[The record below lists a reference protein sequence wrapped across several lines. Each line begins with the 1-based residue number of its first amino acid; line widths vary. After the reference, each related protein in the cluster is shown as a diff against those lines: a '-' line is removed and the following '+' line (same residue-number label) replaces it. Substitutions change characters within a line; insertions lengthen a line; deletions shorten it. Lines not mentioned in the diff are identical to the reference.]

1 VSRWV
6 TAGVNPP
13 LSSTWYLP
21 IRNIGVVDPFAI
33 YVGRTGREVLESATT
48 IAVVGASRDPI
59 KAGGSV
65 PEGLQRRGFRIIP
78 INPFADL
85 LFGER
90 VYPSLAEVPVKVD
103 VVEVFRPAADAADIA
118 RQAVAIG
125 AGALWLQLGIVSD
138 EARRIAE
145 SAGLD
150 FVEDECMAV
159 TAALCEIS
167 KPIRTGS

>member
-1 VSRWV
+1 M
-6 TAGVNPP
+6 
-13 LSSTWYLP
+13 
-21 IRNIGVVDPFAI
+21 
-33 YVGRTGREVLESATT
+33 GRTGREILEAATT
-48 IAVVGASRDPI
+48 IAVVGASRDPF

-65 PEGLQRRGFRIIP
+65 PAGLQRRGFRIIP
-78 INPFADL
+78 VNPFAEV

-90 VYPSLAEVPVKVD
+90 VYRSLAEVPVKVD
-103 VVEVFRPAADAADIA
+103 VVEVFRPAAEAADVA
-118 RQAVAIG
+118 RQALAIG

-145 SAGLD
+145 SGGID

-159 TAALCEIS
+159 TAALYEII